1 MYNFSISL
9 QAEKRKFDELDKSD
23 INSVNRLSDNER

>member
-9 QAEKRKFDELDKSD
+9 QTKKRKFDELDKSD